1 MKTTTTTTATEKKN
15 SRKNQNAGTV
25 KNNSKKAAKTTTA
38 AADPEEE
45 KKNRRAAAAKKAAE
59 TRRQRREEEA
69 RQMEEE
75 RRRIEAEAAA
85 RRKAENKNTRAADR
99 EELKNHRANYSR
111 AKKELKT
118 QSPLYYMHNL
128 NKIAQ
133 GKAENTTAES
143 TQALQWCYN
152 DINELTQT
160 ADNYEGFSY
169 NCVRVDSRGR
179 ICKMVKASDD
189 VEIIYYSYGVI
200 RVYCRQ
206 GADLD
211 MITTYA
217 GNYVLIP
224 VNVNE
229 DGILTAAQTVTAL
242 YKEIF
247 QDCRNIYREKTTR
260 QAMRERQQKRRAAAM
275 KAAAEKA
282 EREQM
287 KTAARTAREAAE
299 AAPAVEPAEAAPAVE
314 LQPAR
319 RSWWKNLAASLF

>member
-1 MKTTTTTTATEKKN
+1 M
-15 SRKNQNAGTV
+15 
-25 KNNSKKAAKTTTA
+25 
-38 AADPEEE
+38 EEE
-45 KKNRRAAAAKKAAE
+45 KKRLQEEEKNRAKVQE
-59 TRRQRREEEA
+59 SQRRDN
-69 RQMEEE
+69 
-75 RRRIEAEAAA
+75 
-85 RRKAENKNTRAADR
+85 NKSTRAADR
-99 EELKNHRANYSR
+99 EEMKSHRDQYSR

-118 QSPLYYMHNL
+118 QSVLYYFHRL
-128 NKIAQ
+128 NRIARGQ
-133 GKAENTTAES
+133 ADNTTAAS
-143 TQALQWCYN
+143 IQALQWCYN

-160 ADNYEGFSY
+160 ANNYDGFSFD
-169 NCVRVDSRGR
+169 CVRVDSRGR
-179 ICKMVKASDD
+179 ICKMVKAADD
-189 VEIIYYSYGVI
+189 VEIIYYNYGVI

-206 GADLD
+206 GVDLD
-211 MITTYA
+211 MVTTYA

-260 QAMRERQQKRRAAAM
+260 QAIRDKQQKRRAAAM

-287 KTAARTAREAAE
+287 KTAARTAREASE

-319 RSWWKNLAASLF
+319 RSWWRNIAASIF